1 MKTKL
6 IIGIITIALLS
17 VVVPARPVYAQDTV
31 KMTKR
36 EIRKAERKKRKEQKE
51 KEALEQRLKYAK
63 MLKEKKFVFQA
74 DKLFAPDG
82 VSFNVTPSINF
93 FAVNDSVAVFQF
105 GFEGVIGW
113 NGVGGLTYDG
123 YVQNYK
129 FNPGKKRNQAMSAEA
144 QVRSR
149 HRASTAYFT
158 ITVMDNGSASV
169 NITPPYG
176 GGSLRMS
183 GQIVSLDEA
192 KVFKGQSLY

>member
-17 VVVPARPVYAQDTV
+17 VVVPVRPVYAQDTV

-51 KEALEQRLKYAK
+51 KEAMEQRMKYAK
-63 MLKEKKFVFQA
+63 MLQDKQFVFQA
-74 DKLFAPDG
+74 DKLYDSKGTTFH
-82 VSFNVTPSINF
+82 VTPSINF

-105 GFEGVIGW
+105 GFEGLIGW
-113 NGVGGLTYDG
+113 NGVGGLTYEG
-123 YVQNYK
+123 YVQKYK

-144 QVRSR
+144 QVRSM

-158 ITVMDNGSASV
+158 ITVMDNGSATV

-176 GGSLRMS
+176 GGNLRMS
-183 GQIVSLDEA
+183 GQIVSLEEA
-192 KVFKGQSLY
+192 KVFKGQTLY